1 MRKLKNIE
9 SIGYPNTVKD
19 SDKTFYTAESGYDFE
34 LFYKD
39 GEMARIGWIKITK
52 DGRDV
57 AEIKESVCDIYY
69 KIDK

>member
-34 LFYKD
+34 LLQ
-39 GEMARIGWIKITK
+39 R
-52 DGRDV
+52 R
-57 AEIKESVCDIYY
+57 
-69 KIDK
+69 